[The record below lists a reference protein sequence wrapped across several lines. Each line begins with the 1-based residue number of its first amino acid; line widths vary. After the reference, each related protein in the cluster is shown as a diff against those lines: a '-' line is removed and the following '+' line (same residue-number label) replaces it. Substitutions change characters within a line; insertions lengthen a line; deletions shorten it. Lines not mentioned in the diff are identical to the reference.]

1 MVESYQHN
9 QTRVVTDTTQSLND
23 QPYDKKRVSYA
34 NTFTNPWKA
43 NVIRTMEWMTGKWR
57 LVRLVR
63 KFEAMGVPHGQQF
76 WRQALQVMGI
86 GVTTPQS
93 QIDRI
98 PSQGPVI
105 FVANHPHGF
114 VDGMVLAKLIGD
126 VREDYKILTRSIL
139 TGVAEIDPF
148 MIPVPFPHE
157 EDAQKKSIEMRKA
170 AMAHLAQGGALIL
183 FPSGVV
189 STSKTWFG
197 PPIEAEWNPFT
208 AKMIQKSGATVVPI
222 FFPGSNSRWYHVADK
237 ISATLRQGL
246 LIYEVA
252 HALNKPQAPIV
263 GEAIERSEIEEWSGN
278 PRGFVAWLR
287 ERTLA
292 LRG

>member
-1 MVESYQHN
+1 MVN
-9 QTRVVTDTTQSLND
+9 DQSAAQGD

-43 NVIRTMEWMTGKWR
+43 NLIRTMEWMTGKWR

-63 KFEAMGVPHGQQF
+63 KFEAMGVPDGQPF
-76 WRQALQVMGI
+76 WTQALQVMGI
-86 GVTTPQS
+86 DVTTPAD
-93 QIDRI
+93 QIANL
-98 PSQGPVI
+98 PKTGPVI
-105 FVANHPHGF
+105 IVANHPHGL

-139 TGVAEIDPF
+139 TGVSEIDPF

-157 EDAQKKSIEMRKA
+157 EDAQKKSIQMRKD
-170 AMAHLAQGGALIL
+170 AMAHLETGGVLVL

-189 STSKTWFG
+189 STSENWFG
-197 PPIEAEWNPFT
+197 PAIEAEWNPFT
-208 AKMIQKSGATVVPI
+208 AKMIQKSKAQVVPI
-222 FFPGSNSRWYHVADK
+222 FFPGSNSRWYHIADK
-237 ISATLRQGL
+237 ISSTLRQGL

-252 HALNKPQAPIV
+252 HALNKPQCPVVGAPI
-263 GEAIERSEIEEWSGN
+263 ERAEIEEWKGN

-292 LRG
+292 LKD